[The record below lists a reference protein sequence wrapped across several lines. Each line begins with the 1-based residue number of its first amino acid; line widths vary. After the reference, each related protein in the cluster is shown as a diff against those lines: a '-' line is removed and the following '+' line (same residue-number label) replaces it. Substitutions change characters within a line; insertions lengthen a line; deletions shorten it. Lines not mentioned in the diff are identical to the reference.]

1 MKKIF
6 DNLRSKVKQSW
17 QNLMRSRHEKLSA
30 GAENITRMMPS
41 AHKENWR
48 RHEEKKH
55 KKD

>member
-17 QNLMRSRHEKLSA
+17 QSLMNSRHEKLSA